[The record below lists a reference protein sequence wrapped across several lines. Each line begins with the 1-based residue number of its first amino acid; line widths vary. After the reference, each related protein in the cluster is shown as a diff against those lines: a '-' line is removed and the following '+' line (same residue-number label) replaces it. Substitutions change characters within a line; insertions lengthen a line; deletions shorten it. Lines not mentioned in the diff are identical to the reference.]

1 MRGRRLSTDLATSRP
16 MVPPPCVISPAACT
30 TLCRTSVLEGGSTDR
45 GLSSRGGPVT
55 ASGRGFALVR
65 GGAGFG
71 AVAFRFAC
79 ALGAACRVR
88 AEPPL
93 AAFDAPEVAALVL
106 PAAVARGLAVARGF
120 FVAPGF
126 AAAAPPPGF

>member
-16 MVPPPCVISPAACT
+16 MVTPTCVISPAACT
-30 TLCRTSVLEGGSTDR
+30 TLCNTSVLEGGSTDR

-65 GGAGFG
+65 AGAAFGF
-71 AVAFRFAC
+71 

-88 AEPPL
+88 AEPPF

-106 PAAVARGLAVARGF
+106 PAAVARGLAAARGF
-120 FVAPGF
+120 F
-126 AAAAPPPGF
+126 